1 MTGGEGLAKG
11 GSFLETIAVVLVK
24 VVGVL
29 GGAIYIHTYREER
42 EGPVKW
48 VRGLRIPHVVAF
60 EMFSA
65 HFHLQ

>member
-29 GGAIYIHTYREER
+29 GGAIYIHTYIQGR
-42 EGPVKW
+42 EGGACKMGE
-48 VRGLRIPHVVAF
+48 GLKNPSRCG
-60 EMFSA
+60 
-65 HFHLQ
+65 L